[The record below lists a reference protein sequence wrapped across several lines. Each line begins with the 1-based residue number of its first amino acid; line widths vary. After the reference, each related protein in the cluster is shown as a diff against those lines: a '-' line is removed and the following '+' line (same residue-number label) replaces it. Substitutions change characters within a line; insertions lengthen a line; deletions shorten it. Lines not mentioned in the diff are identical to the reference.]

1 MLTENILDLRGNII
15 ASKRFDDDADQES
28 TYEWADTYF
37 FYHYDIRGSVTAIVD
52 PDGNP
57 VKQYTYDEF
66 GNLTTTGEATF
77 DNEVTF
83 TGSHIKTTNSFLL
96 YENRH

>member
-1 MLTENILDLRGNII
+1 MNFGVKILSKII
-15 ASKRFDDDADQES
+15 SSKRFDDDADPET

-37 FYHYDIRGSVTAIVD
+37 FYHYDIRGSVSAIVD

-77 DNEVTF
+77 NNEVTL
-83 TGSHIKTTNSFLL
+83 TGSITDTSTGLQYMNSR
-96 YENRH
+96 YY

>member
-1 MLTENILDLRGNII
+1 MICFAE
-15 ASKRFDDDADQES
+15 
-28 TYEWADTYF
+28 YF
-37 FYHYDIRGSVTAIVD
+37 FYHYDIRGSDTVIID

-66 GNLTTTGEATF
+66 SNLMTAGEASF

-83 TGSHIKTTNSFLL
+83 TGSITDTSTGLQYIPSL
-96 YENRH
+96 RWGRP